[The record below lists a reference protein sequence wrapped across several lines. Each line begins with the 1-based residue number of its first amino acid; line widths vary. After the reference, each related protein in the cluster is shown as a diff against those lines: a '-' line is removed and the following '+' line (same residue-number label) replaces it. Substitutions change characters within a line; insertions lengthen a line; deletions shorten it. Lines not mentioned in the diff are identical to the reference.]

1 MLEKLTEH
9 IKKVKNDK
17 RAVTGTVWGLIGV
30 AIAMAALIIIF
41 QIVPMIGY
49 QVDTAVEIPNSSQW
63 SADNPDS
70 NIVSGVSLWEAVGP
84 LIKLVAIVSLLG
96 LVIAS
101 VMLLGGREEKKGG
114 GI

>member
-17 RAVTGTVWGLIGV
+17 RGVTGTVWGLIGV

-49 QVDTAVEIPNSSQW
+49 QVDTAVTIPAGSQW
-63 SADNPDS
+63 NVSEN
-70 NIVSGVSLWEAVGP
+70 NLVSGVDLWGSVGP

-101 VMLLGGREEKKGG
+101 VMILGGREEKKGG

>member
-17 RAVTGTVWGLIGV
+17 RGVTGTVWGLIGV

-49 QVDTAVEIPNSSQW
+49 QVESAVEIPNGSQW
-63 SADNPDS
+63 NYSTNS
-70 NIVSGVSLWEAVGP
+70 NIVSGVSLWGSVGP

-101 VMLLGGREEKKGG
+101 VMILGGREEKKGG